1 MINLLNIAIKAAIE
15 SSREV
20 LKIYEQGF
28 TVSLKEDES
37 PVTTGDLKANE
48 IITSYILPTD
58 IPILSEESEKD
69 TLEKRKNWKRY
80 WCIDPID
87 GTKEYVNKT
96 DEYCISIGLLTN
108 ETSLLGVLAAPSMNI
123 FYFAAEGIGSF
134 KWKGVYEDLYS
145 LLDSENIVEEIMK
158 NSIQLP
164 VKPAL
169 NPYIFLTS
177 RSHFSNLDQEYF
189 QKLEREH
196 EEVQMIQMGSAI
208 KIGWVVEGKA
218 NEYARLSPVNFWDIA
233 GGHAIAKYAGLKII
247 DIASQKEVTY
257 NDIETLKISG
267 YIIKNI

>member
-1 MINLLNIAIKAAIE
+1 
-15 SSREV
+15 
-20 LKIYEQGF
+20 
-28 TVSLKEDES
+28 
-37 PVTTGDLKANE
+37 
-48 IITSYILPTD
+48 
-58 IPILSEESEKD
+58 
-69 TLEKRKNWKRY
+69 
-80 WCIDPID
+80 
-87 GTKEYVNKT
+87 
-96 DEYCISIGLLTN
+96 
-108 ETSLLGVLAAPSMNI
+108 MNV

-189 QKLEREH
+189 QKLGREH
-196 EEVQMIQMGSAI
+196 EELQMIQMGSAI

-247 DIASQKEVTY
+247 DTASQMEVTY

>member
-28 TVSLKEDES
+28 SVSLKEDES

-96 DEYCISIGLLTN
+96 DEYCILYIHWFINKGNFFVRSISS
-108 ETSLLGVLAAPSMNI
+108 SLYECILFCCRRN
-123 FYFAAEGIGSF
+123 
-134 KWKGVYEDLYS
+134 WK
-145 LLDSENIVEEIMK
+145 
-158 NSIQLP
+158 
-164 VKPAL
+164 
-169 NPYIFLTS
+169 F
-177 RSHFSNLDQEYF
+177 
-189 QKLEREH
+189 
-196 EEVQMIQMGSAI
+196 
-208 KIGWVVEGKA
+208 
-218 NEYARLSPVNFWDIA
+218 
-233 GGHAIAKYAGLKII
+233 
-247 DIASQKEVTY
+247 
-257 NDIETLKISG
+257 
-267 YIIKNI
+267 